1 MSVSQEWLT
10 TNPYLGKIG
19 LSPLL
24 EHEQKQ
30 FRDPRH
36 DSITAFQLPY
46 PCHIQPLH
54 AHHQH
59 KDKGTEVSIGMG
71 YNKTKIRNH
80 QSQTPYHQREPIP
93 LQSAKQ
99 MYTQGTLISRIT
111 NSSFYTRYFQC
122 NNHIYLC
129 DRKLWSEGHLKNRS
143 Q

>member
-71 YNKTKIRNH
+71 YNKTKTRNH
-80 QSQTPYHQREPIP
+80 QSRTPYHQREPI
-93 LQSAKQ
+93 
-99 MYTQGTLISRIT
+99 R
-111 NSSFYTRYFQC
+111 
-122 NNHIYLC
+122 LC
-129 DRKLWSEGHLKNRS
+129 
-143 Q
+143 